1 MYNLK
6 AIFDKQPVAI
16 ATALRY
22 LLLAAVLLGLLTLDE
37 KQLAGILIAVEA
49 VLGLFVWNAVKP
61 MSSAREDEAQAFAS
75 GAEAG
80 AAAKVEDLSLGE
92 PMSAHIPVDSIPSE
106 SSGANGEG
114 PSSPGSPG

>member
-61 MSSAREDEAQAFAS
+61 MSSAIEDEAHAFAQ

-80 AAAKVEDLSLGE
+80 AAAKVDDLSPGD
-92 PMSAHIPVDSIPSE
+92 PDSAHVAVADLPSE
-106 SSGANGEG
+106 SSEAAQGGPGAPEG
-114 PSSPGSPG
+114 LG

>member
-1 MYNLK
+1 MYNLR

-22 LLLAAVLLGLLTLDE
+22 ILLAAVLVNLIALDE

-61 MSSAREDEAQAFAS
+61 MSSARADEAQAFAA

-80 AAAKVEDLSLGE
+80 AAAKEQDMSPEESPAHVAVED
-92 PMSAHIPVDSIPSE
+92 IPDAPA
-106 SSGANGEG
+106 G
-114 PSSPGSPG
+114 GSDAAPQG